1 VRYASNLTFLVF
13 VRKWAVEALQE
24 VGVDLLEDQPDA
36 VPQGKPQWDY
46 VERAK

>member
-1 VRYASNLTFLVF
+1 MRTNLTFLVS
-13 VRKWAVEALQE
+13 RKWAVEALQE